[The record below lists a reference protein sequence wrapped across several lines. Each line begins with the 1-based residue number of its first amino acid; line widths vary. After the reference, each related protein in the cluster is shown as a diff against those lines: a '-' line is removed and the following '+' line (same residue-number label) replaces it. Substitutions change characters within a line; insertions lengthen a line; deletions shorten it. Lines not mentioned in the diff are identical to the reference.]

1 MDPEFRRVL
10 IRVVLLGGT
19 IIAIGAGTLVVA
31 FRAYAPS
38 EGKGRDFRATILIA
52 ALLFFILLMCVLLL
66 RLSVVK

>member
-1 MDPEFRRVL
+1 MDPEFRRML

-19 IIAIGAGTLVVA
+19 IMAIGAGTLVVA

-38 EGKGRDFRATILIA
+38 TAKGRDFRATILVA